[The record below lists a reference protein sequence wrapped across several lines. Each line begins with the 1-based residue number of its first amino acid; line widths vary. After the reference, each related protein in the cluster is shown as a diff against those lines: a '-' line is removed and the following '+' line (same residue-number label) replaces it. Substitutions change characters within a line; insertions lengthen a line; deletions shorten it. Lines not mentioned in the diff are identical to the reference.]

1 MSLEKSIE
9 LRHVGIE
16 KGTLGGPDIEAR
28 KYLFGRIIAITI
40 WGKCRK
46 IWMVGWNQSLGR

>member
-46 IWMVGWNQSLGR
+46 IWMVRWNQSLGR